1 MSASTPRIVVL
12 GSINM
17 DLVIRCA
24 HLPRPGE
31 TIIGKSCTEVPGG
44 KGANQA
50 VAAARAGGAVTM
62 IGRVGDDAFSARL
75 LANLKNENVNTD
87 SVKPALDCPS
97 GVAVVAVDD
106 HGENAIMVVP
116 GANGRLCSDDVAHAA
131 GLIRQ
136 ADLLLIQLEV
146 PLDTVAAAISVAQQ
160 SEVPVILNPAPM
172 PASLP
177 DELIRVDVLCP
188 NQSEA
193 SVILGKRVESIED
206 ACEAATQ
213 IRARGVDNVIVTLGS
228 SGAVVAD
235 QSGVRHIAPFE
246 VTAVDTTAAGDAFAG
261 ALAVRLARGDPLS
274 TAAQFAS
281 AAGAIA
287 ATRHGAQPSMPTADE
302 VAQLIR

>member
-1 MSASTPRIVVL
+1 MSASAPRIVVL

-24 HLPRPGE
+24 HLPHPGE

-50 VAAARAGGAVTM
+50 VAASRAGGEVTM
-62 IGRVGDDAFSARL
+62 IGRVGDDAFSDRL
-75 LANLKNENVNTD
+75 LANLKNQHVNICN
-87 SVKPALDCPS
+87 VKPTLDCPS

-116 GANGRLCSDDVAHAA
+116 GANGRLCSDDVARAA
-131 GLIRQ
+131 DLIRR

-146 PLDTVAAAISVAQQ
+146 PLDTVAAAVSVAQQ
-160 SEVPVILNPAPM
+160 SGVPVILNPAPM
-172 PASLP
+172 PTALP
-177 DELIRVDVLCP
+177 AELTRVDVLCP

-193 SVILGKRVESIED
+193 SVILGRKVESIED
-206 ACEAATQ
+206 ACEAAIQ
-213 IRARGVDNVIVTLGS
+213 IRGRGAENVIVTLGS

-235 QSGVRHIAPFE
+235 QSGVHHIAPFP

-261 ALAVRLARGDPLS
+261 ALAVRLASGDSLS

-302 VAQLIR
+302 VVQLIG